1 MDFLRDKR
9 LLFCAPIDSTHTAY
23 LSSSVLPITH
33 FANLSA
39 VSGILPLDL
48 SLWHHRL
55 AHHHYQ
61 GVKSLISK
69 SLATGIKLNSSSSPN
84 PICESCLS
92 GKMHAHSF
100 PTTHTVTYRLLGLV
114 HSDLHGPLPV
124 QTHSGY
130 KYWITFID
138 DRSRFKAAIPLRAKS
153 EAFLAFK
160 QYRTYALTKHSLK
173 IGELQDDKEG
183 EYMSKEFDSFCADHG
198 IVRRHTVRNR
208 PQQNGVA
215 ERFNRVLGES
225 ITTMLSESHLPLQF
239 WGEALA
245 AFVHVHNRCPTSA
258 LPGTTP
264 FEVWEGHKPDL
275 SHLRV

>member
-9 LLFCAPIDSTHTAY
+9 LLFCAPIDPTYTAY
-23 LSSSVLPITH
+23 LSGSVLPITH

-39 VSGILPLDL
+39 VSGTLPLDL
-48 SLWHHRL
+48 SLWHRRL

-61 GVKSLISK
+61 GVKSLIFK
-69 SLATGIKLNSSSSPN
+69 GLATGIKLDSPSSPDL
-84 PICESCLS
+84 ICELYLS
-92 GKMHAHSF
+92 GKMHAHPF
-100 PTTHTVTYRLLGLV
+100 PTTHTVTSRLLGLV
-114 HSDLHGPLPV
+114 YSDLHGPLPV

-160 QYRTYALTKHSLK
+160 QYRAYALTKHSLE
-173 IGELQDDKEG
+173 IGGLQNDKGG
-183 EYMSKEFDSFCADHG
+183 EYMSKEFDSFYADYE
-198 IVRRHTVRNR
+198 IVRRHTVCNR
-208 PQQNGVA
+208 PQQNGIA

-225 ITTMLSESHLPLQF
+225 ITTMLSESHLSLQF

-245 AFVHVHNRCPTSA
+245 AFIHVHNRCPTSA